1 MRSIWNG
8 SLSFGLVTIPVKLYG
23 ATEDHD
29 IAFHQVHAADGGRI
43 RYQRICEV
51 CGEKV
56 EFRDIAKAYDT
67 DDGETVMLT
76 DEDFATLPAD
86 RSREISVQEFV
97 PSDQIDPLLFDKSY
111 FVEPAPAAAKAY
123 VLLRRTLESTDR
135 VAVVRFALRQRTQLA
150 ALRVHGD
157 LLAVQAL
164 RWPDEIREME
174 VPEKVSAATVTDR
187 ELTMASTLVDS
198 YSTDFTPEE
207 FTDDY
212 QVQMRA
218 LIEAKLEGGQAFPTE
233 EKAAEG
239 EDAEVLDLLAALERS
254 VARRERGSAAS
265 DDADQADDTDSG
277 SKSGTAASKGSRS
290 RTSGGATGTT
300 RRKTASGS
308 GSSTRSTGTKGR
320 TAGSSDSG
328 SDDDEV
334 EEKAATGT
342 EPHARTTKSRR
353 RA

>member
-23 ATEDHD
+23 AIEDHD
-29 IAFHQVHAADGGRI
+29 ISFHQVHAADGGRI
-43 RYQRICEV
+43 HYQRICDV

-67 DDGETVMLT
+67 DDGETVVLS

-97 PSDQIDPLLFDKSY
+97 PADQIDPLLFDKSY

-157 LLAVQAL
+157 LLAVQAM
-164 RWPDEIREME
+164 RWPDEIRGMK
-174 VPEKVSAATVTDR
+174 VPETVASATVTDR

-198 YSTDFTPEE
+198 YSTDFSPEE

-218 LIEAKLEGGQAFPTE
+218 LIESKLEGGQAFSTE
-233 EKAAEG
+233 DAPAEG
-239 EDAEVLDLLAALERS
+239 QDAEVLDLLAALERS
-254 VARRERGSAAS
+254 VARRDKGGSESADHDDDAETGTASTKSGRSRSKSSGGASKGPATRSRSASGTKTATRSTAASRKAAASAS
-265 DDADQADDTDSG
+265 DDD
-277 SKSGTAASKGSRS
+277 ASS
-290 RTSGGATGTT
+290 
-300 RRKTASGS
+300 
-308 GSSTRSTGTKGR
+308 
-320 TAGSSDSG
+320 
-328 SDDDEV
+328 DDEV
-334 EEKAATGT
+334 KATGT
-342 EPHARTTKSRR
+342 EPRARATSKARR